1 MTMLRALVTA
11 ALALHFAAV
20 PAIAAPK
27 PAAKSEPPYHGLW
40 GANAKACR
48 DRDGV
53 SRMEINPN
61 GFYWYETRCQASG
74 ITPDGVRAWRMQLAC
89 EGEGEKFQKR
99 TRLTLPAP
107 NRLVLHDGPVGRS
120 KRDAHVRCRLLR

>member
-1 MTMLRALVTA
+1 MTMPHLPTVA
-11 ALALHFAAV
+11 ALSALLLAAAAPAFAA
-20 PAIAAPK
+20 P
-27 PAAKSEPPYHGLW
+27 KSEPPYHGLW
-40 GANAKACR
+40 GSNAKACR

-61 GFYWYETRCQASG
+61 GFYWYETRCKASG
-74 ITPDGVRAWRMQLAC
+74 ITPDGVRAWRIRLAC

-107 NRLVLHDGPVGRS
+107 NRLVLHDGPVGQS
-120 KRDAHVRCRLLR
+120 KRDAYVRCPLSR

>member
-1 MTMLRALVTA
+1 MPHMPTVTA
-11 ALALHFAAV
+11 LGALLLVAVAPAFAQ
-20 PAIAAPK
+20 K

-40 GANAKACR
+40 GSNPKACR
-48 DRDGV
+48 DPDGV

-61 GFYWYETRCQASG
+61 GFYWYETRCKAAG
-74 ITPDGVRAWRMQLAC
+74 ITPDGLRAWRMRLAC

-107 NRLVLHDGPVGRS
+107 NRLVLHNGPVGQS
-120 KRDAHVRCRLLR
+120 KRDAYVRCRLSR

>member
-1 MTMLRALVTA
+1 MTMPHLPTVA
-11 ALALHFAAV
+11 ALSALLLAAPAPAFAA
-20 PAIAAPK
+20 P
-27 PAAKSEPPYHGLW
+27 KSEPPYHGLW
-40 GANAKACR
+40 GSNAKACR

-61 GFYWYETRCQASG
+61 GFYWYETRCKASG
-74 ITPDGVRAWRMQLAC
+74 ITPDGVHAWRMRLGC

-107 NRLVLHDGPVGRS
+107 NQLVLHDGPVGQS
-120 KRDAHVRCRLLR
+120 KRDA

>member
-1 MTMLRALVTA
+1 MTMPHLPTVA
-11 ALALHFAAV
+11 ALSALLLAAAAPAFAA
-20 PAIAAPK
+20 P
-27 PAAKSEPPYHGLW
+27 KSEPPYHGLW
-40 GANAKACR
+40 GSNAKACR

-61 GFYWYETRCQASG
+61 GFYWYETRCKASG
-74 ITPDGVRAWRMQLAC
+74 ITPDGVRAWRMRLAC

-107 NRLVLHDGPVGRS
+107 NRLVLHNGPVGQS
-120 KRDAHVRCRLLR
+120 KRDAYVRCLLPR

>member
-1 MTMLRALVTA
+1 MTMPHLPTVA
-11 ALALHFAAV
+11 ALSALLLAAAAPAFAA
-20 PAIAAPK
+20 P
-27 PAAKSEPPYHGLW
+27 KSEPPYHGLW
-40 GANAKACR
+40 GSNAKACR

-61 GFYWYETRCQASG
+61 GFYWYETRCKASG
-74 ITPDGVRAWRMQLAC
+74 ITPDGVRAWRMRLAC

-107 NRLVLHDGPVGRS
+107 NRLVLHDGPVGQS
-120 KRDAHVRCRLLR
+120 KRDAYVRCLLPR